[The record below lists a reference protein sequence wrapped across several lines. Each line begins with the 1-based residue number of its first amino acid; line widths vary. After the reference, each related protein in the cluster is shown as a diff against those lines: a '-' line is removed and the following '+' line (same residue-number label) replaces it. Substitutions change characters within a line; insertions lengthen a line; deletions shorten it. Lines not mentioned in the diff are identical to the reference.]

1 MIKVIKTLKNIFLYK
16 KNKHYEAALNLEKKA
31 MNLNIKSEK
40 FVKLAK
46 RRRIEWEN
54 KYLK

>member
-31 MNLNIKSEK
+31 MNLNIKSEM

-54 KYLK
+54 KYLR